1 MVEEAKIYFVM
12 GVSGSG
18 KTTLGK
24 ALAQWLKIPFFDGD
38 DFHPAENIAR
48 MSRGIPLQDADR
60 EGWLRRLNAL
70 AGEHTAR
77 GAVIACSALKE
88 HYRDLLAQGVERQV
102 VWIFLKGTYDEI
114 SERLEK
120 RKGHYMPPSL
130 LRSQFDDLQPPARA
144 IEIPVSASVEEAL
157 QSLKAQLAPG
167 GRPG

>member
-1 MVEEAKIYFVM
+1 MLAEAKIYFVM

-38 DFHPAENIAR
+38 DFHPAENIEK

-70 AGEHTAR
+70 AREQKGP

-88 HYRDLLAQGVERQV
+88 HYRHLLARGVERQV
-102 VWIFLKGTYDEI
+102 VWIYLEGTYDEI
-114 SERLEK
+114 AERLEK

-130 LRSQFDDLQPPARA
+130 LRSQFDDLEPPARA
-144 IEIPVSASVEEAL
+144 IEIPVSASLKEAL
-157 QSLKAQLAPG
+157 DRLRAELAPG
-167 GRPG
+167 DRQG